1 MNKAYSNKALP
12 AGTVLREW
20 RLEEVLGV
28 GGFGILYKGRRIYF
42 DASPMRLPALPMF
55 RGVAPDRWV
64 AIWPAS
70 AIDGPD
76 SPVLNSQF

>member
-1 MNKAYSNKALP
+1 
-12 AGTVLREW
+12 
-20 RLEEVLGV
+20 
-28 GGFGILYKGRRIYF
+28 
-42 DASPMRLPALPMF
+42 MF
-55 RGVAPDRWV
+55 RGVARDRWV